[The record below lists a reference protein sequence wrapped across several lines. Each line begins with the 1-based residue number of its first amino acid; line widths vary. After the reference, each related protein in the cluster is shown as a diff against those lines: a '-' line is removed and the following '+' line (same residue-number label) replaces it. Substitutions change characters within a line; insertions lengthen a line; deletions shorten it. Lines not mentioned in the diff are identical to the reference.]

1 MKKTYKIEVDCAN
14 CANLMEEAARKT
26 SGVAAAT
33 VNFMT
38 QKMTLEADAIDD
50 ALLASVEKT
59 ARKIEP
65 EFEIKR

>member
-1 MKKTYKIEVDCAN
+1 MRKKYAIAVDCAN
-14 CANLMEEAARKT
+14 CAAKVENALNGMPGLKAQ
-26 SGVAAAT
+26 

-38 QKMTLEADAIDD
+38 QKMTLEAETIDE

-65 EFEIKR
+65 EFEIKK

>member
-1 MKKTYKIEVDCAN
+1 MRKKFAIAVDCAN
-14 CANLMEEAARKT
+14 CAAKVENALNAMPGLKAQ
-26 SGVAAAT
+26 